1 MLKRA
6 LLFSLLLLIPVCLF
20 SATTGKII
28 GVVTDKATGEALAGA
43 NVMIEG
49 TTLGAATNAQ
59 GGYIILNVPP
69 GIYTLKASFIGY
81 QVVRI
86 SNVRVSVDLTTE
98 VNFQLPTEA
107 IEVQQISIVAER
119 PLINVN
125 ATNETH
131 IMTAEDIANMPV
143 RSYAGV
149 VATASGVVSARG
161 TLYVR
166 GGRQDEIAY
175 YVDGIYSNDLRTGQ
189 RVGDVPITSL
199 E

>member
-107 IEVQQISIVAER
+107 
-119 PLINVN
+119 
-125 ATNETH
+125 
-131 IMTAEDIANMPV
+131 
-143 RSYAGV
+143 
-149 VATASGVVSARG
+149 
-161 TLYVR
+161 
-166 GGRQDEIAY
+166 
-175 YVDGIYSNDLRTGQ
+175 
-189 RVGDVPITSL
+189 
-199 E
+199 